1 MLTQYIF
8 LCYLSNFSLPALP
21 LIVLASENSRFIPRL
36 SGMGGK
42 RVAYA
47 AAPFNFKSGG
57 KATCGLGHRS
67 VRMFCSYMEC
77 CDESTHSTWLMW
89 QLGWLYW

>member
-1 MLTQYIF
+1 MFHLIPTHPLANRICLKFIQSVGMAVQLNKQLLGF
-8 LCYLSNFSLPALP
+8 L
-21 LIVLASENSRFIPRL
+21 
-36 SGMGGK
+36 
-42 RVAYA
+42 
-47 AAPFNFKSGG
+47 